1 MREVPRLAACA
12 AVSSLAW
19 LLGACDEGS
28 LAQPGRVSGL
38 QPDARFVTE
47 TEPLLLMAPEG
58 ILFSRTDGSERR
70 LLVPASAFAS
80 YYYPRVLDHAPSWSA
95 FLVESDGRPY
105 LVRRDPMEVV
115 ALAPNASVHGARF
128 SPDGSQAALVAS
140 WPQRDELLVVDVAS
154 DGSAGEPRRVELDAQ
169 GYAGLAGWPDEGH
182 VLVRGDTGA
191 GCWLT
196 DSRSFARSPAPCPA
210 VVGASEPPAEIA
222 CADGRRV
229 SVAALSGQAIVR
241 DAIVVREPAGER
253 VAVRVEGWVQG
264 RAGFAGSSAPSV
276 TDLGV
281 GASCRF
287 GVFRYDETAYVFELA
302 TGRSA
307 RLSRASAMTRMTP

>member
-1 MREVPRLAACA
+1 MRDARRLGARAA
-12 AVSSLAW
+12 AVSLAW
-19 LLGACDEGS
+19 ILSACDEGS

-47 TEPLLLMAPEG
+47 TEPLLVMAPEG
-58 ILFSRTDGSERR
+58 IVFVRTDGSERR

-95 FLVESDGRPY
+95 FLVESDGRAY
-105 LVRRDPMEVV
+105 LVRREPMEVV
-115 ALAPNASVHGARF
+115 ALAPGASVHGARF

-140 WPQRDELLVVDVAS
+140 WPQRDELVVVDVAS
-154 DGSAGEPRRVELDAQ
+154 DGSAGAPRRVELDAH
-169 GYAGLAGWPDEGH
+169 GYVGLVRWADEGQV
-182 VLVRGDTGA
+182 VLREETGA

-196 DSRSFARSPAPCPA
+196 DARSFARSPTPCPA
-210 VVGASEPPAEIA
+210 VVGASEPPTEIS

-229 SVAALSGQAIVR
+229 SVVALSGQTIVR

-264 RAGFAGSSAPSV
+264 RSGFAGSSAPSL